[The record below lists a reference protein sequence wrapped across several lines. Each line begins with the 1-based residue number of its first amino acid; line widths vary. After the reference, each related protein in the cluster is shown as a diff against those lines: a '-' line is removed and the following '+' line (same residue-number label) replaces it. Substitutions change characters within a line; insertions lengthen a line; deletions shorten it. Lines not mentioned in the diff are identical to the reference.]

1 MGLKLLKL
9 TATELSE
16 RAGITRRTLR
26 NIENGEADSE
36 ISRDRAGSYAEQAI
50 ATDAQGY
57 VLKGDPDELPHA
69 IRQIMQGER
78 YISKALQY

>member
-16 RAGITRRTLR
+16 RAGITSRTLR

-36 ISRDRAGSYAEQAI
+36 ISRDRAGSSLPAGSFSNAWGPNI
-50 ATDAQGY
+50 A
-57 VLKGDPDELPHA
+57 
-69 IRQIMQGER
+69 R
-78 YISKALQY
+78 YLKALRPRA